1 MRRYIEHI
9 KNTRTPHERRTH
21 ALQIAGIIT
30 AAIFVTWAGTLSW
43 RFANLAPVAQDDGT
57 QTSLSSGQTSLTAS
71 AAAAQVQQGAHL
83 EVSTT
88 SVYSN

>member
-1 MRRYIEHI
+1 MRKYIEHI

-21 ALQIAGIIT
+21 ALQAASVIT
-30 AAIFVTWAGTLSW
+30 AAIFVVWIGTLGL
-43 RFANLAPVAQDDGT
+43 RLGTGGAAVAQDDGT
-57 QTSLSSGQTSLTAS
+57 QTLNNNQTSLSAS
-71 AAAAQVQQGAHL
+71 AAAATTNNQAHL